1 MNVRKKFKFPVTQE
15 KVYNFSLN
23 NKFYYG
29 ISQINLL
36 KENDCARQV
45 QKWKS
50 TYEEKKLKASGISKN
65 KIKEKNTKLGIT
77 YNLKNR
83 KNRSPLVLDNSVNEC
98 LPTICGLLSKSKWTR
113 KREMETHL

>member
-1 MNVRKKFKFPVTQE
+1 MNVRKKIKFPVTQE

-65 KIKEKNTKLGIT
+65 KIKEKK
-77 YNLKNR
+77 Y
-83 KNRSPLVLDNSVNEC
+83 
-98 LPTICGLLSKSKWTR
+98 
-113 KREMETHL
+113 ETWNYI